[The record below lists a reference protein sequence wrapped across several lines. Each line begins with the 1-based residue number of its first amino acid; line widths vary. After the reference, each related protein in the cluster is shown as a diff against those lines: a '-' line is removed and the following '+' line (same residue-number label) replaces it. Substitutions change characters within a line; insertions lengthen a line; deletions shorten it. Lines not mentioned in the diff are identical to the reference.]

1 MVKKLWRRLVKAGI
15 AHHLLSM
22 PEDWNGLDA
31 KCVAVLHRLGRGQV
45 ADATPDRINGLGKL
59 PEGKKMRRIDI
70 LGAQSSSEAR

>member
-31 KCVAVLHRLGRGQV
+31 KCVAVPRRLEGRQV
-45 ADATPDRINGLGKL
+45 ADLMIGRINGLGKL

-70 LGAQSSSEAR
+70 LGAQTSSESR